1 MNDLDEWRYVNAY
14 NRLADTAMEEIDAA
28 VFSGDMFMLEKNRV
42 EFRTMMD
49 RWESKL
55 IQLEQIQRET
65 ILSELEEDEVELCSV
80 CGEEWSG
87 TSCGADHCGWIK

>member
-1 MNDLDEWRYVNAY
+1 MNDLNQYRSQQAY
-14 NRLADTAMEEIDAA
+14 RRLEAGPIDDIDAA
-28 VFSGDMFMLEKNRV
+28 VFSGDVFMLEKNRI

-65 ILSELEEDEVELCSV
+65 E
-80 CGEEWSG
+80 
-87 TSCGADHCGWIK
+87 

>member
-14 NRLADTAMEEIDAA
+14 NRLSDTAMDDIDAA
-28 VFSGDMFMLEKNRV
+28 VFSGDMFMLEKNRI
-42 EFRTMMD
+42 EFREMMD

-65 ILSELEEDEVELCSV
+65 DESR
-80 CGEEWSG
+80 
-87 TSCGADHCGWIK
+87 